1 MRNEDE
7 LLLLGLLDDRAMH
20 GYMLNESIRDR
31 LGHTTGAP
39 RPSTAYARLAKLEER
54 GLVVYRSERGGRRPE
69 RRVYELTE
77 GGRTRFLELLRA
89 ALRDPGDPSVP
100 GDALV
105 LFLRALPRDE
115 WRALLRERREALAP
129 SRKSAERL
137 RDGHPATSP
146 GHWLARRRLAHLEA
160 EERWL
165 DELLASDV
173 GVPGEKR
180 GAERV

>member
-39 RPSTAYARLAKLEER
+39 RPSTAYARLARLEER

-77 GGRTRFLELLRA
+77 DGRARFVELLRA

-105 LFLRALPRDE
+105 LFLRALPRE
-115 WRALLRERREALAP
+115 QWQSLLRERLTALAP
-129 SRKSAERL
+129 SRESAERL

-146 GHWLARRRLAHLEA
+146 GHWLARRRLAHLDA

-165 DELLASDV
+165 EELLASDV
-173 GVPGEKR
+173 GVLA
-180 GAERV
+180 AERGVERV